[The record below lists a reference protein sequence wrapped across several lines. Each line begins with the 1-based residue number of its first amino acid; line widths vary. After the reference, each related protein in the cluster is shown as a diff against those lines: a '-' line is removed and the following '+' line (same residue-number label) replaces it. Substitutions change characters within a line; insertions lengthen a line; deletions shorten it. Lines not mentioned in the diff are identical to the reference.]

1 MHYKVTIIKLH
12 SGCKFHI
19 TIKSFFCAGI
29 DTVASIHVFNTE
41 GYGSYKTK
49 RQQCS
54 YYCDISVREQRN
66 VLRTVGLLKYRI
78 GQEFGIPRTGPNQ
91 TTLIARIIELF

>member
-19 TIKSFFCAGI
+19 TIKFFIGAGI
-29 DTVASIHVFNTE
+29 NIVASIHVFNAE
-41 GYGSYKTK
+41 KYGSYKTK
-49 RQQCS
+49 RQKCS
-54 YYCDISVREQRN
+54 SYCDISVREQRN
-66 VLRTVGLLKYRI
+66 VLQKVGLLKYRI
-78 GQEFGIPRTGPNQ
+78 GQEFGTPRRGPNQ